1 MGMACLINCT
11 YIILTAIWKDV
22 LEHVSKTSGLAVYE
36 RYFSLSS
43 LNHLTPCS
51 APDQSM
57 GDPGTDR
64 TPGGGKVGF
73 AIVGIPQA

>member
-1 MGMACLINCT
+1 MFWNMSVKQVVWLYVKGT
-11 YIILTAIWKDV
+11 
-22 LEHVSKTSGLAVYE
+22 
-36 RYFSLSS
+36 FLSS

-51 APDQSM
+51 APDKSM

-73 AIVGIPQA
+73 ATVGMPQA